1 MSYLV
6 AMEFDL
12 YFLYFFINLR
22 LCFPSHGVLRHW
34 QSSLSQPLEPR
45 RTEKKHT
52 PFQSDT
58 ELDTSSSLYQ
68 NNYSNFI
75 KELRAARIYISLA
88 LVLTETKVKQ
98 RPAPLCA
105 SCSVSRR
112 GFASITD
119 IRVGRADCSSGTSFA
134 VLPSKP

>member
-1 MSYLV
+1 
-6 AMEFDL
+6 MEFDV

-22 LCFPSHGVLRHW
+22 LHFPSHGVLRHW
-34 QSSLSQPLEPR
+34 QSSFSQPFEPR

-52 PFQSDT
+52 PFEVT
-58 ELDTSSSLYQ
+58 ESDTSSSLYQ

-75 KELRAARIYISLA
+75 KELRAARSYISLA

-105 SCSVSRR
+105 SCSVSSR

-119 IRVGRADCSSGTSFA
+119 IRVGRADCSSDTSFA